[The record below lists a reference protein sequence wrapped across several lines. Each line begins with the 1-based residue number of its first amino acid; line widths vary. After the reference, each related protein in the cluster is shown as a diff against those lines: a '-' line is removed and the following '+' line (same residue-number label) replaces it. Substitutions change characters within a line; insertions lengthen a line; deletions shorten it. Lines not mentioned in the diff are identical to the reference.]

1 MDSLKKISMVA
12 IALTV
17 LGSAAA
23 VDQTAAGADTREA
36 LANHP
41 LKSFDGAR
49 TSLSS
54 FRGEVVVVN
63 FWASWCAPCLKELPV
78 MDRWHTAWAGRG
90 ARVVAISIDKEARK
104 AKRFADDAELSLTV
118 LHDGPAGLVRTLD
131 LPSLPCTFLLDRDGN
146 VVSMIRSS
154 SAKDLAMIAN
164 KAESLLASTRHIAGT
179 PNDGGRR

>member
-1 MDSLKKISMVA
+1 MDSLTKILVA
-12 IALTV
+12 AITLAL
-17 LGSAAA
+17 LGSAVA
-23 VDQTAAGADTREA
+23 VDEAAAGADTREV

-41 LKSFDGAR
+41 LKSLDGS
-49 TSLSS
+49 TTTLSS

-78 MDRWHTAWAGRG
+78 LDRWHTAWVGRG
-90 ARVVAISIDKEARK
+90 ARVVAISVDKDARK

-118 LHDGPAGLVRTLD
+118 FHDGPAGLARTLD

-154 SAKDLAMIAN
+154 SAKDLALIEN